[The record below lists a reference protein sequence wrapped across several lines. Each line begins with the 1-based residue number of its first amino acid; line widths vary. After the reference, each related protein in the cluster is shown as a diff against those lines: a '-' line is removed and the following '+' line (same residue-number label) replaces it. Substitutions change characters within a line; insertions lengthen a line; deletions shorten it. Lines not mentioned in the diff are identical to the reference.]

1 MFTLPLDTL
10 FVFAASTPIIGWILR
25 KGGAEKLCGVYAIIG
40 LLTSGS
46 MVYNLFLEASKR
58 PVTTS
63 VCDEVYASCLRVDT
77 LSVFMASTFIGIGLL
92 AAVYSIKYMEGEKGI
107 PLYYTLL
114 LSMVGGMVG
123 VAFAGDFFTLFVF
136 WELMCVS
143 SYVLVAFRK
152 RRWES
157 VEAGLKYLLMSAA
170 GSASLLFGL
179 SLIYGL
185 AGTLN
190 FHSLASIF
198 KGVKPNIW
206 LGMASL
212 FLFAGFG
219 VKAAV
224 VPLHTWLPDAYSAAP
239 APISAILS
247 AVVTE
252 TGVYALCRVFFTVF
266 QPLQVQWSMVL
277 AVLSLV
283 TMTFGNITALLQN
296 DLKRLLAYSSI
307 GHIGYMLVGLAVGTQ
322 IGLTGTALHIFNHAL
337 MKGACF
343 LCVGAFVYRVGV
355 RRLDEIAGIG
365 RRMPFTTIALCVSLF
380 ALTGMPP
387 LNGFISELT
396 LFMSSVEAGMTWLGV
411 AIIVN
416 SLFSSGYVLRVVKAL
431 LQRREAEGFENVKE
445 APLLMLTPILVM
457 VFMIV
462 LFGVWPDPVLEFAR
476 KAAYALLSMGS

>member
-1 MFTLPLDTL
+1 MLTPPLDTL

-63 VCDEVYASCLRVDT
+63 VCDEVYASCLRVDM

-170 GSASLLFGL
+170 GSAFLLFGL

-190 FHSLASIF
+190 FHGLASVL

-283 TMTFGNITALLQN
+283 TMTFGNITALLQD

-343 LCVGAFVYRVGV
+343 LCAGAFIHAIGSRYIGD
-355 RRLDEIAGIG
+355 LAGIAKK
-365 RRMPFTTIALCVSLF
+365 MPGTCLCFAIALLS
-380 ALTGMPP
+380 LTGVPP
-387 LNGFISELT
+387 LNGF
-396 LFMSSVEAGMTWLGV
+396 MSKWLVFQAGVHENAVIFTVLAM
-411 AIIVN
+411 VN
-416 SLFSSGYVLRVVKAL
+416 LSL
-431 LQRREAEGFENVKE
+431 
-445 APLLMLTPILVM
+445 IH
-457 VFMIV
+457 I
-462 LFGVWPDPVLEFAR
+462 
-476 KAAYALLSMGS
+476 

>member
-1 MFTLPLDTL
+1 
-10 FVFAASTPIIGWILR
+10 
-25 KGGAEKLCGVYAIIG
+25 
-40 LLTSGS
+40 
-46 MVYNLFLEASKR
+46 
-58 PVTTS
+58 
-63 VCDEVYASCLRVDT
+63 
-77 LSVFMASTFIGIGLL
+77 
-92 AAVYSIKYMEGEKGI
+92 
-107 PLYYTLL
+107 
-114 LSMVGGMVG
+114 
-123 VAFAGDFFTLFVF
+123 
-136 WELMCVS
+136 
-143 SYVLVAFRK
+143 
-152 RRWES
+152 
-157 VEAGLKYLLMSAA
+157 
-170 GSASLLFGL
+170 
-179 SLIYGL
+179 
-185 AGTLN
+185 
-190 FHSLASIF
+190 
-198 KGVKPNIW
+198 
-206 LGMASL
+206 
-212 FLFAGFG
+212 
-219 VKAAV
+219 
-224 VPLHTWLPDAYSAAP
+224 
-239 APISAILS
+239 
-247 AVVTE
+247 
-252 TGVYALCRVFFTVF
+252 
-266 QPLQVQWSMVL
+266 MVL

-307 GHIGYMLVGLAVGTQ
+307 GHIGYMLVGLDVGTQ

-343 LCVGAFVYRVGV
+343 LCAGAFVYRVGV

-431 LQRREAEGFENVKE
+431 LQRREAECFENVKE